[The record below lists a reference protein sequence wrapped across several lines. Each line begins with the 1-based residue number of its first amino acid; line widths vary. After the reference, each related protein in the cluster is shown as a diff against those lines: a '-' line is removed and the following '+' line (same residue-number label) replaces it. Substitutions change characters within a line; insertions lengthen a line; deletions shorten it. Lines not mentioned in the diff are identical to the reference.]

1 MTIARVWAIIDV
13 AFMQEVTLMVASII
27 IGVIGLIAYE
37 LLKTKFKSRL
47 LCVILTI
54 LIGIIAIVI
63 YGWGSVLLEG
73 LSMI

>member
-27 IGVIGLIAYE
+27 FGVIGLIAYE

-54 LIGIIAIVI
+54 LIGLIAIVI